1 MRFGL
6 PAAFAVILCV
16 LTLTF
21 LPIVDPDFF
30 WHVKIGEL
38 VLESGRLPRSEV
50 FSHTAA
56 DQAWVVQG
64 WFSDVVLHVVWNS
77 AGVFGVRALI
87 ASLLVA
93 TWWVIYRSVRLYVHR
108 PETALILSAVGVA
121 LLEPAVAPRPTIA
134 TALGLAVVLHSLL
147 AYRRSGQSRWLLALP
162 LSFAVW
168 PNVHFG
174 YLAGMGLALLFMAS
188 DVLER
193 LVPLKHALREPGV
206 LIGARPMLVG
216 LLCVAAVGANPH
228 GYIVLWDAI
237 QMAIDGAQS
246 PISEW
251 QSPSFGNIIGKLV
264 YFGIAAFFVA
274 RAFARKS
281 VSWLDLVV
289 PLAVI
294 GAALS
299 AARHIALMGVVLAPF
314 LARAVASWDS
324 RDFDV
329 RLGRLSRSAAIAS
342 REMGPR
348 ASSRLNMALVAT
360 VTLVLALVLPTV
372 NEKFDEVAKRFQP
385 SGAADFILEHELKG
399 PLFNTYNGGG
409 YLIYRLYPRER
420 VFIDGRYN
428 PYPKRVFDDYLA
440 ITNGAPD
447 WFVRLE
453 SYSVNVIVS
462 ETTASFRQ
470 LLLLRPEFRLVYED
484 PYFSVLVR
492 DIDLYRA
499 LPTVEPQL
507 SRAPDPA

>member
-1 MRFGL
+1 M
-6 PAAFAVILCV
+6 VILDEIKD
-16 LTLTF
+16 F
-21 LPIVDPDFF
+21 LAKPEKYAPLGA
-30 WHVKIGEL
+30 KI
-38 VLESGRLPRSEV
+38 PK
-50 FSHTAA
+50 
-56 DQAWVVQG
+56 
-64 WFSDVVLHVVWNS
+64 
-77 AGVFGVRALI
+77 GV
-87 ASLLVA
+87 
-93 TWWVIYRSVRLYVHR
+93 
-108 PETALILSAVGVA
+108 
-121 LLEPAVAPRPTIA
+121 
-134 TALGLAVVLHSLL
+134 
-147 AYRRSGQSRWLLALP
+147 
-162 LSFAVW
+162 
-168 PNVHFG
+168 
-174 YLAGMGLALLFMAS
+174 LLFG
-188 DVLER
+188 
-193 LVPLKHALREPGV
+193 PPGT
-206 LIGARPMLVG
+206 
-216 LLCVAAVGANPH
+216 
-228 GYIVLWDAI
+228 
-237 QMAIDGAQS
+237 
-246 PISEW
+246 
-251 QSPSFGNIIGKLV
+251 GKTL
-264 YFGIAAFFVA
+264 
-274 RAFARKS
+274 
-281 VSWLDLVV
+281 
-289 PLAVI
+289 
-294 GAALS
+294 
-299 AARHIALMGVVLAPF
+299 
-314 LARAVASWDS
+314 LARAVAGWDS
-324 RDFDV
+324 KNFDI
-329 RLGRLSRSAAIAS
+329 RIGRLSRGAAIAT
-342 REMGPR
+342 RDMGRR